1 MEDKSVSFLNT
12 FMYSIT
18 LSLPVSN
25 LIETECEVSRV
36 SRIGICAGK
45 SRKGAKLKRWYLCQW
60 SKFRVPWS
68 MCWEAHTHHFKPVW
82 AGIMRALCVPGPVFR
97 VPPQIVFLI
106 LFKGHGWWDQTI
118 FLPVFSADFYLLA
131 EQCMSVRYM
140 ICKVVT
146 PKSIGPFSFIRFTWY
161 LCLSNTC
168 YWLNV
173 KKKKNAR

>member
-25 LIETECEVSRV
+25 LIENECEVSRV

-60 SKFRVPWS
+60 SKFGVPWS

-82 AGIMRALCVPGPVFR
+82 AGIMWALCVPGPAFR

-106 LFKGHGWWDQTI
+106 LFKGHGWWDQRI
-118 FLPVFSADFYLLA
+118 FLPVFSAAFYLVA
-131 EQCMSVRYM
+131 EQSMSVRYM
-140 ICKVVT
+140 ICKVDT
-146 PKSIGPFSFIRFTWY
+146 PKSIGPFGFIRFNW
-161 LCLSNTC
+161 CLFI
-168 YWLNV
+168 
-173 KKKKNAR
+173 